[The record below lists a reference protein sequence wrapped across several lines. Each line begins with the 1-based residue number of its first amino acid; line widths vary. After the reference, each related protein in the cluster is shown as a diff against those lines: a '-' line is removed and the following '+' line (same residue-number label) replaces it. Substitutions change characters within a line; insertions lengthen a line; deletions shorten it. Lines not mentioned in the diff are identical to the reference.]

1 MDIVIAGGGVSAF
14 EAALAARKNA
24 PDARVAVYSEES
36 LPPYRRP
43 ALPGLICAEKAEA
56 EKIFIRPESFY
67 RDNGIE
73 LHLSCPLEALDL
85 PSGTAMF
92 GGAGAVKYDRLV
104 LAVGGRAFV
113 PPLPGARGENVVT
126 LRNFADLLDIRAR
139 LAAGAREATLVGA
152 GILGLEAADALL
164 ACGVRV
170 TLLEHADR
178 LLSRNISPEDSL
190 FMTRTLAEM
199 PGLRLIC
206 NADTREVT
214 PEGVVLA
221 DGTRIRSDFVLFS
234 TGSRPALEKIPPE
247 IARERAVTVDAFM
260 RTSVPG
266 VFACGDCA
274 QFEGKVC
281 GLYTT
286 SRAMAAV
293 AGANAAGASVAYVPK
308 NDAIMLNTLGFKKA
322 SDGKVTKK

>member
-1 MDIVIAGGGVSAF
+1 MDIIIAGGGVSAF
-14 EAALAARKNA
+14 EAALAARKTA
-24 PDARVAVYSEES
+24 PAARVAVYSEES

-43 ALPGLICAEKAEA
+43 ALPGLVCAEKAEA

-73 LHLSCPLEALDL
+73 LHLDRPLESLD
-85 PSGTAMF
+85 PASGTAVF
-92 GGAGAVKYDRLV
+92 CGAGTVKYDSFV

-113 PPLPGARGENVVT
+113 PPLPGARGKNVVT
-126 LRNFADLLDIRAR
+126 LRSFADLLDIRAR
-139 LAAGAREATLVGA
+139 LAAGAREVTLVGA

-164 ACGVRV
+164 KCGVRV
-170 TLLEHADR
+170 TLLESADR
-178 LLSRNISPEDSL
+178 LLPRNISPEDSS
-190 FMTRTLAEM
+190 FMMRTLAERAD
-199 PGLRLIC
+199 LRILC

-221 DGTRIRSDFVLFS
+221 DGTCIASDFVLFS

-247 IARERAVTVDAFM
+247 IARERGVIVDAFM
-260 RTSVPG
+260 RTGVPG
-266 VFACGDCA
+266 VFACGDCV

-293 AGANAAGASVAYVPK
+293 AGTNAAGGSVSYVPK
-308 NDAIMLNTLGFKKA
+308 NDAIMLNTLGFKMA